1 MRRRAWAGL
10 FAFACS
16 LLNPAHGRQTQ
27 TEVVS
32 VEPDELERRQDLIGR
47 EVVIDDHVKYYVPR
61 NSGAVDELQL
71 KRTPITFEVPRRLRS
86 PASTRPFAVIV
97 RGVLKRDGGRLVCAV
112 TDIKPVGSDLDRLDR
127 GLASLS
133 AKDFETRKAWAR
145 WAERRAKDF
154 KDIALR
160 DRARTIEGDALRI
173 ESEMKRL
180 GVDAPRE
187 WLSMAQEARQRH
199 VPEPEPSALGH
210 RALKARLAAATTAAD
225 LTAVIKDINDFF
237 PEAAADKESGR
248 IELTRWV
255 GGYGDNPAATYHEAP
270 PPVRKA
276 LDRRLWADATARLI
290 ELQAAQD
297 VPSALAAADQ
307 AASVLPERT
316 TLPAQLVEK
325 ATATARQDL
334 PNLRL
339 SEAKAL
345 ATVYREKLQQP
356 AEALKVLGDWLK
368 SQQERLSST
377 DAEGPLELANL
388 YDDLIQDR
396 VTAVELLRKA
406 WRIDP
411 SSKEIAEAFRSRGFR
426 KVKDDWVESAPA
438 PKNQPAAASVFS
450 TPPQPIVSQGLRGLT
465 ADEVRTRL
473 GSKPDR
479 VNYVAAKGQMIEQW
493 IYHLDNQK
501 VRFVNL
507 LLSPGELK
515 PRVIADYTVPS
526 SSLKGGRASVR

>member
-1 MRRRAWAGL
+1 MKRRAWAG
-10 FAFACS
+10 FFACVYS
-16 LLNPAHGRQTQ
+16 LLTSALGQTQ
-27 TEVVS
+27 TGAVP

-47 EVVIDDHVKYYVPR
+47 EVVVDDHVKYYVPR
-61 NSGAVDELQL
+61 NGGAADELQL
-71 KRTPITFEVPRRLRS
+71 KRTPITFEVPRRLR
-86 PASTRPFAVIV
+86 PPGSTRPTAVIV
-97 RGVLKRDGGRLVCAV
+97 RGSLKRDGGQLICAV
-112 TDIKPVGSDLDRLDR
+112 TAIKAVTSDLDRLER
-127 GLASLS
+127 GLATLA
-133 AKDFETRKAWAR
+133 AKDFETRKVWAR

-154 KDIALR
+154 KDNALR
-160 DRARTIEGDALRI
+160 DRARMIEGDALRI

-187 WLSMAQEARQRH
+187 WLLMAQEARRRH
-199 VPEPEPSALGH
+199 VPEPGPSELAH
-210 RALKARLAAATTAAD
+210 RALKAKLAAATTAVD
-225 LTAVIKDINDFF
+225 LTAVIQDIKDFF
-237 PEAAADKESGR
+237 PEAATDKESGR
-248 IELTRWV
+248 INLAQWV
-255 GGYGDNPAATYHEAP
+255 AGYDDNPAVMYHDAP

-276 LDRRLWADATARLI
+276 LDRRIWADATARLL
-290 ELQAAQD
+290 ELEAARD

-307 AASVLPERT
+307 AASTLPEKT

-325 ATATARQDL
+325 ATTTARQDL
-334 PNLRL
+334 ANLRL
-339 SEAKAL
+339 SEVKAL
-345 ATVYREKLQQP
+345 AMVYREKLQQP

-368 SQQERLSST
+368 SQQDRLSST

-388 YDDLIQDR
+388 YDELIQDR

-438 PKNQPAAASVFS
+438 PQDHSAAGSGLP
-450 TPPQPIVSQGLRGLT
+450 TRPPPIVSQGLRGLT

-473 GSKPDR
+473 GGKPDR
-479 VNYVAAKGQMIEQW
+479 VSYVAVKGQLIEQW

-515 PRVIADYTVPS
+515 PRVIADYTINS
-526 SSLKGGRASVR
+526 STLKGGTGSVR

>member
-1 MRRRAWAGL
+1 VKHRAWAGL
-10 FAFACS
+10 FAFAFVC
-16 LLNPAHGRQTQ
+16 NAPALAQAQ
-27 TEVVS
+27 NEAVS
-32 VEPDELERRQDLIGR
+32 IEPDDLERRQDLIGR
-47 EVVIDDHVKYYVPR
+47 EIVVDDHVKYYVPR
-61 NSGAVDELQL
+61 NGAEPDELQL
-71 KRTPITFEVPRRLRS
+71 KRTPITFEVPRRLRP
-86 PASTRPFAVIV
+86 PASTRLTAVIV
-97 RGVLKRDGGRLVCAV
+97 RGVLKRDGGRSICAV
-112 TDIKPVGSDLDRLDR
+112 NDIKPVASDLDRLER

-133 AKDFETRKAWAR
+133 ANDFETRKAWVL

-154 KDIALR
+154 KDNALR

-173 ESEMKRL
+173 ESKMKRL

-187 WLSMAQEARQRH
+187 WLSMAQEARRRQ
-199 VPEPEPSALGH
+199 VPEPGPSELAH
-210 RALKARLAAATTAAD
+210 RALKAKLAVATTAAD
-225 LTAVIKDINDFF
+225 LTAVIQDINNFF
-237 PEAAADKESGR
+237 SEAATDKESGR
-248 IELTRWV
+248 INLARWV
-255 GGYGDNPAATYHEAP
+255 AGYEENPAATYHDAP

-276 LDRRLWADATARLI
+276 LDRRIWADATARLL

-297 VPSALAAADQ
+297 LPSAIAAADQ
-307 AASVLPERT
+307 ATSFVPERT
-316 TLPAQLVEK
+316 TLPAQLIEQ
-325 ATATARQDL
+325 ATTTARQDL
-334 PNLRL
+334 ANLRL

-345 ATVYREKLQQP
+345 ATMYREKLQQP

-368 SQQERLSST
+368 TQQDRLSST

-388 YDDLIQDR
+388 YEELIQDR

-426 KVKDDWVESAPA
+426 KDKDDWVESAPA
-438 PKNQPAAASVFS
+438 AQNHSAAASVFS
-450 TPPQPIVSQGLRGLT
+450 TPPRPIVSQGLRGLT

-473 GSKPDR
+473 GGKPDR
-479 VNYVAAKGQMIEQW
+479 VSFVAAKGQLIEQW

-526 SSLKGGRASVR
+526 SSLKGGRGPVR

>member
-1 MRRRAWAGL
+1 MKLRDWA
-10 FAFACS
+10 FVIAFACA
-16 LLNPAHGRQTQ
+16 LITPALGQTPN
-27 TEVVS
+27 EAVS
-32 VEPDELERRQDLIGR
+32 IEPDELERRQDLTGR
-47 EVVIDDHVKYYVPR
+47 EIVVDDHVKYYVPR
-61 NSGAVDELQL
+61 IGGQPDELQL
-71 KRTPITFEVPRRLRS
+71 KRTPITFEVPRRLRP

-187 WLSMAQEARQRH
+187 WLSMAQAARRRQ

-210 RALKARLAAATTAAD
+210 RALRARLAAAATAAD
-225 LTAVIKDINDFF
+225 LTAVIEEIKAFF
-237 PEAAADKESGR
+237 PNAAGDKESGGSDLAR
-248 IELTRWV
+248 LE
-255 GGYGDNPAATYHEAP
+255 GPYGDDPAGTYRTAA
-270 PPVRKA
+270 PPVRKQ
-276 LDRRLWADATARLI
+276 LDRRIWADATALGCSSCRPP
-290 ELQAAQD
+290 QD

-307 AASVLPERT
+307 AASVVPERT
-316 TLPAQLVEK
+316 TLPAQLIEK
-325 ATATARQDL
+325 ATTTARQDL
-334 PNLRL
+334 VNLRL

-345 ATVYREKLQQP
+345 ATIYQEKLHQP

-368 SQQERLSST
+368 SQQDRLSST

-388 YDDLIQDR
+388 YEELIQDR

-426 KVKDDWVESAPA
+426 KAKDDWVESAPA
-438 PKNQPAAASVFS
+438 AQNHSAAGPS

-473 GSKPDR
+473 GGKPDR
-479 VNYVAAKGQMIEQW
+479 VSYVAAKGQLIEQW

-526 SSLKGGRASVR
+526 SSLKGGRGPVR